1 MNLNGQWEFGL
12 GEQRIFD
19 RTILVP
25 FCPQSSKSGIG
36 ERITEDVVW
45 YRRRF
50 EAPAADRL
58 WLHFGAVDYR
68 ATVWVNGEQVAEH
81 EGGIRLSAPT
91 SPQPCA
97 ARRTSWL

>member
-1 MNLNGQWEFGL
+1 VNLNGQWEFGL

-50 EAPAADRL
+50 EAPSTT
-58 WLHFGAVDYR
+58 G
-68 ATVWVNGEQVAEH
+68 
-81 EGGIRLSAPT
+81 
-91 SPQPCA
+91 
-97 ARRTSWL
+97 RRCG